1 MAIACCKCTAIHCIV
16 VSHTRPHHTHT
27 HTHTHTQQFIEN
39 YPQFRK
45 LSGTV
50 SKHVAVVSELSRIVN
65 NHQLMGVSETE
76 QDLVTGTDR
85 GKAMAVS
92 GVWV

>member
-1 MAIACCKCTAIHCIV
+1 MVTYSLIH
-16 VSHTRPHHTHT
+16 SLSSPPPPP
-27 HTHTHTQQFIEN
+27 HTHTQQFIEN

-50 SKHVAVVSELSRIVN
+50 SKHVAVVSELSRIVTE
-65 NHQLMGVSETE
+65 HQMMGVSEIE

-85 GKAMAVS
+85 GKTMDVS
-92 GVWV
+92 V